1 MENGSMLLDQATASG
16 ATDAPVLGTMGT
28 GVKWTTG
35 WKENALRRIKGKPG
49 ITPKKELRIA
59 AWNVRTGHQVGQ
71 KEIIAREL
79 TRCKISVADE
89 LLING
94 SGTAT
99 IKVPD
104 NDQTMTLYYS
114 GGDEH

>member
-35 WKENALRRIKGKPG
+35 RKENALRRIKGKPG

-79 TRCKISVADE
+79 TRCKISIAALSE
-89 LLING
+89 L
-94 SGTAT
+94 
-99 IKVPD
+99 
-104 NDQTMTLYYS
+104 
-114 GGDEH
+114 